1 MNKRKKKT
9 LANIVIV
16 AIIICGIAWIAS
28 TFVHL
33 GGEYT
38 NNAQVE
44 QDIVK
49 VTARVQGFVER
60 IYVAEYQHVNKGDTL
75 LTIEDSEFQLHLK
88 QAIAALETART
99 GKRATE
105 KGAEGAHNQTGVSE
119 AAIAEVEV
127 LLRNAEA
134 DYQRFRN
141 LYEQEAVTKQQF
153 EAVETQ
159 YLALKAKEETMRRQ
173 RAGTSI
179 NHQESGIRVQQQAT
193 AIEAAEA
200 AVRLAELNLSYCTVL
215 APCSGQTARSMVQEG
230 ELASPGRQLFS
241 IVSDQGKWVV
251 ANFRETQMRH
261 IAVGNK
267 VEFKADAVPDITYH
281 GTVESIAG
289 ATGGAMSNTPVDN
302 ATGNFVKVEQ
312 RIPVRITLTA
322 DNKAEDIRRL
332 LAGLNVE
339 CSVRY

>member
-88 QAIAALETART
+88 QAIVALETART

-105 KGAEGAHNQTGVSE
+105 KGAEGAQNQTGVSE

-215 APCSGQTARSMVQEG
+215 APCSGQTARRMVQEG

-241 IVSDQGKWVV
+241 IVSDPGKWVV
-251 ANFRETQMRH
+251 ANFRETQMQH
-261 IAVGNK
+261 IHVGSRVRMKIDAIGDSILMGK
-267 VEFKADAVPDITYH
+267 VVTI
-281 GTVESIAG
+281 SG
-289 ATGGAMSNTPVDN
+289 ATGARYSPVAPDN

-312 RIPVRITLTA
+312 RIPVKIEFCNSGQSPWL
-322 DNKAEDIRRL
+322 KRL
-332 LAGLNVE
+332 SAGMNVE
-339 CSVRY
+339 CTVEK